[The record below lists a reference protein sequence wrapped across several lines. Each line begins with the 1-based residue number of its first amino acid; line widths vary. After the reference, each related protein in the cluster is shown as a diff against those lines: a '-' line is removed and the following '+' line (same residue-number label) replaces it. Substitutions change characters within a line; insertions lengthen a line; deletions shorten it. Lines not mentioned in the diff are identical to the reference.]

1 MKMYLNETELF
12 LYGDSDEGAKD
23 ELDKA
28 AKLIMETC
36 ANLSGKPGDE
46 LIVFAGCKSSSCF
59 PEKDRFGIIV
69 SSFESKTSELTTRYT
84 PIECGCFSG
93 LSDSETSG
101 EMLGSDGSPS
111 ALRLVRR
118 IREVALNGNH
128 EIRSFCPEFHPDKV
142 GSEETPEYF
151 VEVKVYSKTT
161 TENGDK
167 SSIADYVL
175 DLIEKAFREQY
186 D

>member
-12 LYGDSDEGAKD
+12 LYGESDKGAKD
-23 ELDKA
+23 ELDKT
-28 AKLIMETC
+28 AKLIVETC
-36 ANLSGKPGDE
+36 TNLSGKPGDE
-46 LIVFAGCKSSSCF
+46 LIVFASCKSSSCF
-59 PEKDRFGIIV
+59 PERDCFGVIV

-84 PIECGCFSG
+84 PDKYGCFSCF
-93 LSDSETSG
+93 SDSETSG
-101 EMLGSDGSPS
+101 EMLGSDKSSS

-118 IREVALNGNH
+118 IKEVGLNGNH

-142 GSEETPEYF
+142 GSEDTPEYF

-161 TENGDK
+161 TTDGDK

-175 DLIEKAFREQY
+175 DQIEKAFREKY

>member
-1 MKMYLNETELF
+1 MKLYLNETELF

-23 ELDKA
+23 ELDKT

-36 ANLSGKPGDE
+36 TTLSGKPGDE
-46 LIVFAGCKSSSCF
+46 LIVFADCKTSTCF
-59 PEKDRFGIIV
+59 PERDRFGIIV
-69 SSFESKTSELTTRYT
+69 SSFESKTSELTTRYVQNKY
-84 PIECGCFSG
+84 PCFT
-93 LSDSETSG
+93 DSETSG
-101 EMLGSDGSPS
+101 EMLGSDKSSS
-111 ALRLVRR
+111 ALRLMRR

-142 GSEETPEYF
+142 GSEKTPKYY